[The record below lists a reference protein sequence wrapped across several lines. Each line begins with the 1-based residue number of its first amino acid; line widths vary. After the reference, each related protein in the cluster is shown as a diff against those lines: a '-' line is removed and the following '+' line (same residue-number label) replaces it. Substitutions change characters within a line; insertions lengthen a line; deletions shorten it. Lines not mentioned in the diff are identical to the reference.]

1 MRLALGQS
9 WLGGLG
15 LAGRADRGH
24 AHGVHRYIHLCG
36 HADWLVLCRAQHR
49 AIALHEIPQPFRH
62 RQHLLA
68 HRQAGEDVVLRN
80 LISFVPQMEKSS
92 AT

>member
-1 MRLALGQS
+1 
-9 WLGGLG
+9 
-15 LAGRADRGH
+15 
-24 AHGVHRYIHLCG
+24 
-36 HADWLVLCRAQHR
+36 VLCRAQHR